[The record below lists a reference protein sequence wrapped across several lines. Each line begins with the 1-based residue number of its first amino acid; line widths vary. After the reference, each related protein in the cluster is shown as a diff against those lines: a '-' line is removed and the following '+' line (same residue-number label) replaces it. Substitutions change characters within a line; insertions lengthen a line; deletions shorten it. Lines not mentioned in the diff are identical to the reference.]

1 MPFRTNSVL
10 IHNINQREKF
20 AESCNSALAAG
31 QTLLCVAFAKLDHTV
46 NPGFEWFTVDYSNCR
61 GAQKDIFENL
71 TSLAQLSSAFD
82 LGSVITGNR
91 MAGVPL
97 GRSLGDGEPD
107 VEGICAQSGM
117 VPQESC
123 GVGLTCN
130 AHLGSCTDQHVPECD
145 PAASQFE
152 HTCEQT
158 GVLPAGPNHYF
169 VCLMKNGH
177 LHPQV
182 FICPHGW
189 FFVDGFCRPE
199 PGIAVAIEPTEAV
212 AEKESTPLPD
222 VYWRMSSLFSTDQ
235 PTTYKAD
242 TFLADKFNL
251 TNYETAD
258 DGEQRKNK
266 EENEDLFVCLS
277 RRDMSL
283 ASLNKKQDR
292 LYHQN
297 PKIKLTFVIRTR
309 EKENEVISPEV
320 NLTKT
325 EKKDI
330 MEAAEYGMQKM
341 HELYAVMEPKLY
353 SMGLWLDDSNPA
365 RYVAAFNAPSEDA
378 AKFYRYGY
386 ASLQA
391 AAKLKQLTSRDGLE
405 SRTEEAQFPAASA
418 LRQSPLLQHCPL
430 RGTPKCPPASKRYRT
445 HDGTCNNLNRPRWGS
460 TMTPVQRFLAPSYSD
475 GIQAPRRS
483 VFGSPLPSA
492 REISSMVHE
501 DQHVETPGIT
511 HLLMQWGQFL
521 DHDVTSSSQ
530 SRGFNGSHPE
540 CMPIAVPQSDPFYGP
555 KGVRCLDFV
564 RSSPAP
570 RDDCALGWREQMN
583 QVSAYIDGSPLYASS
598 ARQSDKL
605 RLFRNGM
612 LQYGKVQNRRPLLP
626 PERRDE
632 LCRGG
637 AVSSDCFKSGDAR
650 VNEHPGLVAAHI
662 VWLRQHNRMAQELAH
677 LNPHWSDEKV
687 YQETR
692 KIVGAMIQHITYR
705 EFLPIVLG
713 QEVMRLFDL
722 EPQKKGYYTGYS
734 PKINPSPA
742 SSFGS
747 AAFRFGHSLV
757 QPSMVRFDRFHRP
770 MKNNVSLHDELT
782 NPSNIWSM
790 GAVDRLLLGMV
801 NQPIQKRD
809 EFITEELTNH
819 LFQTPSFDFGMDLA
833 AINIQRGRDHGIA
846 PYTAWREPCGLSEIN
861 EFEDLFRVMSPRS
874 VRRMQSLHV
883 DDIDLFT
890 GGMSERP
897 VVGGLVGPTFAC
909 IIAQQYENGGFESSL
924 TPAQLQQIRR
934 ISFAQILC
942 RTLDTIDSIQPF
954 VFLSAENIDND
965 RISCLN
971 GLLNNF
977 DLSPWTDVNSSNDI
991 SKSDDIS
998 TQAPNETKT
1007 TTTKKPT
1014 TKKPQKLA
1022 ANKVGQKKPA
1032 PANVTNTHN
1041 VTKPKLTHRHNK
1053 TDVINDTITVTDK
1066 NITQPTVQ
1074 KIDDKLDFKNKT
1086 RRFEDINSRRNHNKP
1101 TKQYGNDYDDDEDVH
1116 SVQSVVIN
1124 NLQHKRPYNRP
1135 VIAVTENVDKYTY
1148 LINYVPRPTQSWRQ
1162 TTRRPYE
1169 KDVVKV
1175 TYQTYDDTYRRPNKP
1190 YYYNR
1195 QNDKNENYN
1204 LRQNRPNLNDETF
1217 SSARSNEQTMT
1228 TTKSEATIDKN
1239 DVTDNNKPTTENLYK
1254 LVTFGYVGTYKGDM
1268 ANFKET
1274 KTDPTHQT
1282 IKHDFI
1288 SKDFSTYED
1297 EKVDKAEKQEFTKLS
1312 TFFHYDTA
1320 TKPYNNVR
1328 PTRRNDDDLVPDYT
1342 KTNSKYYFVRNV
1354 LRKYPDDNSTVTDK
1368 TDDATEIKDILKEN
1382 YNGPGQPLPVTIEE
1396 RASGD
1401 KLALLEEAE
1410 AKSANPEPSKLR
1422 LKITKPSSPAKTPT
1436 VAFQVM
1442 PSENNPSQWATY
1454 DEKDL
1459 PEGLPHRMPPIKTDP
1474 YALKEIPRPFNFAN
1488 LRKRIPGRTRN

>member
-1 MPFRTNSVL
+1 MALYAMWVAW
-10 IHNINQREKF
+10 EV
-20 AESCNSALAAG
+20 ASA
-31 QTLLCVAFAKLDHTV
+31 K
-46 NPGFEWFTVDYSNCR
+46 
-61 GAQKDIFENL
+61 
-71 TSLAQLSSAFD
+71 
-82 LGSVITGNR
+82 
-91 MAGVPL
+91 
-97 GRSLGDGEPD
+97 
-107 VEGICAQSGM
+107 
-117 VPQESC
+117 
-123 GVGLTCN
+123 
-130 AHLGSCTDQHVPECD
+130 
-145 PAASQFE
+145 
-152 HTCEQT
+152 
-158 GVLPAGPNHYF
+158 
-169 VCLMKNGH
+169 
-177 LHPQV
+177 
-182 FICPHGW
+182 
-189 FFVDGFCRPE
+189 
-199 PGIAVAIEPTEAV
+199 
-212 AEKESTPLPD
+212 
-222 VYWRMSSLFSTDQ
+222 
-235 PTTYKAD
+235 
-242 TFLADKFNL
+242 
-251 TNYETAD
+251 
-258 DGEQRKNK
+258 
-266 EENEDLFVCLS
+266 
-277 RRDMSL
+277 
-283 ASLNKKQDR
+283 
-292 LYHQN
+292 
-297 PKIKLTFVIRTR
+297 FVIRTR
-309 EKENEVISPEV
+309 EKENEVISYKYIFVLLTFLIHYVNNEKTKNNDDTVHTTPRCPFTRIIEDIFKMKNKTEAGTSSNEKAKLFLNSIADVRTDDKDSNRSVQDALVDDIIASIKRIKNNLYNKTSDDGENKLNEAIILNVPETLEKTERRNDEISISGIKSGIEDKIDTRLNNSLVKNKQTNENRPAITKPTYVEILTIEPNNTSNNLTTSHNIIEVLKHLMPMFNSTLTKELHNLTIIERNHHKNHSFSATKNVSTIVVTYCDHENFTKGNVTFENVDTDIKIQKNNTDDNDYLESEEEYDYEEFRPEV

-874 VRRMQSLHV
+874 VRRMQSL
-883 DDIDLFT
+883 
-890 GGMSERP
+890 
-897 VVGGLVGPTFAC
+897 
-909 IIAQQYENGGFESSL
+909 YENGGFESSL

>member
-117 VPQESC
+117 VCQNCTLAVPQESC

-152 HTCEQT
+152 HTCEQEI
-158 GVLPAGPNHYF
+158 GNL
-169 VCLMKNGH
+169 GH
-177 LHPQV
+177 
-182 FICPHGW
+182 
-189 FFVDGFCRPE
+189 
-199 PGIAVAIEPTEAV
+199 
-212 AEKESTPLPD
+212 
-222 VYWRMSSLFSTDQ
+222 RMSQNCKSTFTAA
-235 PTTYKAD
+235 TT
-242 TFLADKFNL
+242 
-251 TNYETAD
+251 
-258 DGEQRKNK
+258 
-266 EENEDLFVCLS
+266 
-277 RRDMSL
+277 RDANNNTL
-283 ASLNKKQDR
+283 
-292 LYHQN
+292 
-297 PKIKLTFVIRTR
+297 FVIRTR
-309 EKENEVISPEV
+309 EKENEVISYKYIFVLLTFLIHYVNNEKTKNNDDTVHTTPRCPFTRIIEDIFKMKNKTEAGTSSNEKAKLFLNSIADVRTDDKDSNRSVQDALVDDIIASIKRIKNNLYNKTSDDGENKLNEAIILNVPETLEKTERRNDEISISGIKSGIEDKIDTRLNNSLVKNKQTNENRPAITKPTYVEILTIEPNNTSNNLTTSHNIIEVLKHLMPMFNSTLTKELHNLTIIERNHHKNHSFSATKNVSTIVVTYCDHENFTKGNVTFENVDTDIKIQKNNTDDNDYLESEEEYDYEEFRPEV

-521 DHDVTSSSQ
+521 DHD
-530 SRGFNGSHPE
+530 HPE

-874 VRRMQSLHV
+874 VRRMQSL
-883 DDIDLFT
+883 
-890 GGMSERP
+890 
-897 VVGGLVGPTFAC
+897 
-909 IIAQQYENGGFESSL
+909 YENGGFESSL

-1032 PANVTNTHN
+1032 PAN
-1041 VTKPKLTHRHNK
+1041 
-1053 TDVINDTITVTDK
+1053 
-1066 NITQPTVQ
+1066 
-1074 KIDDKLDFKNKT
+1074 
-1086 RRFEDINSRRNHNKP
+1086 
-1101 TKQYGNDYDDDEDVH
+1101 
-1116 SVQSVVIN
+1116 
-1124 NLQHKRPYNRP
+1124 
-1135 VIAVTENVDKYTY
+1135 
-1148 LINYVPRPTQSWRQ
+1148 
-1162 TTRRPYE
+1162 
-1169 KDVVKV
+1169 
-1175 TYQTYDDTYRRPNKP
+1175 TYDDTYRRPNKP